1 MFTLSSV
8 TLGSDNESKI
18 LKMKICFGFLHDFVQ
33 ISAFV
38 DEINEF

>member
-1 MFTLSSV
+1 MFTLRSV

-18 LKMKICFGFLHDFVQ
+18 LKMKIFFGFLHDLVQ